1 MKAPVRIGVTRNRL
15 ITIPFY
21 ASDAEIAELVLGSK
35 ADQWPNIVRQ
45 LERDGLPARS
55 HLITGLR
62 YFPAVIDFFD
72 IREGVRNSA
81 EDGAPVEDDG
91 PENWNPV

>member
-1 MKAPVRIGVTRNRL
+1 MKAPLRIGVSRNRL

-21 ASDAEIAELVLGSK
+21 AADADIAELVLGSK
-35 ADQWPNIVRQ
+35 ADCWPNIVRQ

-55 HLITGLR
+55 HLIAGLR

-72 IREGVRNSA
+72 IREGVRASPNGGDPA
-81 EDGAPVEDDG
+81 EDG
-91 PENWNPV
+91 PENWDPV